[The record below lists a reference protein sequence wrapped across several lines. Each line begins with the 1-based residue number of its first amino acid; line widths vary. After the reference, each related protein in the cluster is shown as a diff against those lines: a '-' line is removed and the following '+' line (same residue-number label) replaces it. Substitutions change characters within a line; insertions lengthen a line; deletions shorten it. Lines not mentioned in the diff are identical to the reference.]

1 MLLNPAAFTE
11 GVLSA
16 LDLVVLERVGPQQF
30 KPVAK
35 PPDWF
40 DAFFHQEGRVGTDS
54 PFLSNFLISAEAF
67 WAHALTGR
75 TGSGLW
81 TEEQGSVGAPSS
93 EQHFEA
99 FACCAGPR
107 KLLIVN
113 RLLAM
118 EYPQRQSVFQS
129 AREALLRAGHR
140 ERERAIQQAPPASA
154 FAQNQAEWTAGN
166 QLADLPDRSQFEQQ
180 LVRGLSHAQRNHP
193 ALCLLRVSMDNC
205 NRLGP
210 DLGPP
215 QFNALLAQF
224 SERLRAC
231 CSTVDTLGSF
241 GGAEF
246 AMLIPLAQAP
256 GDALRMVSTVQD
268 VLRPPFQLGP
278 QRQQITASLGVALS
292 GGEGIHAAALMNC
305 AELALAAAKDLG
317 GNVCRYSAMGTD
329 TGMLQ
334 QLRLDEDLR
343 GALQRDEFV
352 LHYQPR
358 LNLATGQIVGMEAL
372 LRWQHPGRGLVPPLD
387 FLPFIEHTG
396 LIVPIGEWV
405 LRRACQQLRTWQ
417 NLGLKALALSVNLSV
432 HQLEHPGLLDSVKSI
447 LEETGISPSSLELE
461 LTESAV
467 MKDVEA
473 CIPILHELKSMGIG
487 LSIDDFGTGYSS
499 LAYLKRL
506 PVDVLKIDRSFV
518 NDIALTANDAAIV
531 AAIVTVA
538 HQLKLTTVAEGVSS
552 QDQLGVLGQL
562 GCDEVQGFLFSRAVP
577 EQDFAALIRRE
588 ASLALIG
595 QGLGQ
600 GLEQDPVQG
609 ALA

>member
-1 MLLNPAAFTE
+1 
-11 GVLSA
+11 
-16 LDLVVLERVGPQQF
+16 
-30 KPVAK
+30 
-35 PPDWF
+35 
-40 DAFFHQEGRVGTDS
+40 
-54 PFLSNFLISAEAF
+54 
-67 WAHALTGR
+67 
-75 TGSGLW
+75 
-81 TEEQGSVGAPSS
+81 
-93 EQHFEA
+93 
-99 FACCAGPR
+99 
-107 KLLIVN
+107 
-113 RLLAM
+113 LAM

-140 ERERAIQQAPPASA
+140 ERERALQHAPSASA
-154 FAQNQAEWTAGN
+154 FSQSQTELVAVSK
-166 QLADLPDRSQFEQQ
+166 LADLPDRSQFEQQ
-180 LVRGLSHAQRNHP
+180 LVRGLSHAQRSQP
-193 ALCLLRVSMDNC
+193 ALCVLRVSMDNC
-205 NRLGP
+205 SRLGL

-215 QFNALLAQF
+215 LFNALLAQF

-231 CSTVDTLGSF
+231 CSTLDTLGSF

-268 VLRPPFQLGP
+268 VLRPPFQIGP
-278 QRQQITASLGVALS
+278 QRLQVRASLGVALS
-292 GGEGIHAAALMNC
+292 GGEGIDAAALMNC
-305 AELALAAAKDLG
+305 ADLALSAAKDLG
-317 GNVCRYSAMGTD
+317 GNACRYSAMGTD

-372 LRWQHPGRGLVPPLD
+372 LRWQHPVRGLVPPLD

-417 NLGLKALALSVNLSV
+417 DLGLKALALSVNLSV
-432 HQLEHPGLLDSVKSI
+432 HQLEHPGLLDSVKGI
-447 LEETGISPSSLELE
+447 LEETGISAHSLELE

-473 CIPILHELKSMGIG
+473 CIPVLHELKGLGIG

-577 EQDFAALIRRE
+577 EHDFAALIRRE
-588 ASLALIG
+588 ASLALLAQDEK
-595 QGLGQ
+595 QGLVQGSGQ
-600 GLEQDPVQG
+600 ALAQG